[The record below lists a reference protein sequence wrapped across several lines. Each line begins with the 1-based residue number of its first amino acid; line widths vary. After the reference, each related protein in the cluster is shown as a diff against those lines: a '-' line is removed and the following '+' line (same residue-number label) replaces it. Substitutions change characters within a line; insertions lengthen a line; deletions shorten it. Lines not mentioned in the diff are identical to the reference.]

1 MSSVAY
7 PVLQQFLT
15 LSNKHHTSGKKNLL
29 IIKCVLIFSTT
40 FVWNI
45 SHSKKKWARYEQKCM
60 LVFMYRLCLSDFN
73 ENWIFSTDFRKKK
86 YSNIK
91 FSWKSVQWEPSC
103 FMRRDGRT
111 DGQTRHDEL
120 IVALRS
126 FMDAPTNQSVNT
138 VQGNNPLFVLRAIRN
153 LNTQCG
159 QNVKFFWMLKRV
171 VHKNNRGFYGFHI

>member
-1 MSSVAY
+1 
-7 PVLQQFLT
+7 
-15 LSNKHHTSGKKNLL
+15 
-29 IIKCVLIFSTT
+29 
-40 FVWNI
+40 
-45 SHSKKKWARYEQKCM
+45 
-60 LVFMYRLCLSDFN
+60 
-73 ENWIFSTDFRKKK
+73 
-86 YSNIK
+86 
-91 FSWKSVQWEPSC
+91 
-103 FMRRDGRT
+103 MRRDGRT